1 VAVSLHRRPA
11 IASLRTRFVRA
22 GRWRKEGEAV
32 DGRRLSRRGIAC
44 ETGEEGGGR
53 ARAPT
58 AGHRGARPARGSER
72 RRLVPGGDGGQH
84 GCLAPADGA
93 AAEIDAHDDVGEPAR
108 REDAM
113 VKGATSGTRSGRAP
127 GADTSTEKVS
137 LSASKPNEPTGEGED
152 GDGETAQRRVVAV
165 AGCGRR
171 RRRVGAGWLPK
182 AGTREGRGRSTV
194 GSRWMKRTVQIYRW
208 QNKKRQATLRAL
220 ISSIDSSFY
229 LH

>member
-165 AGCGRR
+165 AGCWRWIGLVPSWATPPKGGGGVVAKGWDEGGEGAEHGRISLDEAN
-171 RRRVGAGWLPK
+171 GPDLPMAEQKK
-182 AGTREGRGRSTV
+182 AGYS
-194 GSRWMKRTVQIYRW
+194 
-208 QNKKRQATLRAL
+208 
-220 ISSIDSSFY
+220 
-229 LH
+229 